1 MQLQSLRVLP
11 LRIIQ
16 PMIEVTHLTKK
27 FGEIT
32 AVKGV
37 SFSVPTG
44 KTLALVGT
52 SGCGKTTT
60 LKMINRLIEPTEGQV
75 LVNGEDIMAHAP
87 EAIRRKIGYVIQNIG
102 LFPHFTIEEN
112 VALVPKLLGWDAEKT
127 RKRVYELLDRL
138 KLSPENF
145 VDRYPHELSGG
156 QRQRVGIARALAGDP
171 PIVLMDEPFGALDP
185 ITRRAVRADFRE
197 LEELS
202 SKTVIIV
209 THDVEEAFEMADTV
223 CILDKG
229 SVQQIDS
236 PKDLLFRPA
245 NDFVREFLADKS
257 LQLEFRTIRIADLF
271 DELPEGESLPTDSV
285 EIKAESS
292 IFDAMAQLTR
302 FSTSQS
308 SAYTTINDQRRTY
321 DLSSLMDVFYRTL
334 SDWKKFL

>member
-1 MQLQSLRVLP
+1 
-11 LRIIQ
+11 
-16 PMIEVTHLTKK
+16 MIEVSHLTKK
-27 FGEIT
+27 FGDLT

-37 SFSVPTG
+37 SFSVSTG

-75 LVNGEDIMAHAP
+75 LVNGEDIMSYAP
-87 EAIRRKIGYVIQNIG
+87 ETMRRKIGYVIQNIG

-112 VALVPKLLGWDAEKT
+112 VALVPKLLDWDVAKT
-127 RKRVYELLDRL
+127 KKRVYELLERL
-138 KLSPENF
+138 KLSPEKF

-209 THDVEEAFEMADTV
+209 THDIEEAFEMADTV

-229 SVQQIDS
+229 FIQQIDS
-236 PKDLLFRPA
+236 PKGLLFRPA
-245 NDFVREFLADKS
+245 NDFVRQFLSNKL
-257 LQLEFRTIRIADLF
+257 LQLEFQTIRVADLF
-271 DELPEGESLPTDSV
+271 EELPESENHPANSI
-285 EIKAESS
+285 EIKADCS
-292 IFDAMAQLTR
+292 IFEAMAELTR
-302 FSTSQS
+302 FSKSQS
-308 SAYTTINDQRRTY
+308 SAYTTINDQRKTY
-321 DLSSLMDVFYRTL
+321 DLNSLMDVFYRTL
-334 SDWKKFL
+334 SDWKKSA